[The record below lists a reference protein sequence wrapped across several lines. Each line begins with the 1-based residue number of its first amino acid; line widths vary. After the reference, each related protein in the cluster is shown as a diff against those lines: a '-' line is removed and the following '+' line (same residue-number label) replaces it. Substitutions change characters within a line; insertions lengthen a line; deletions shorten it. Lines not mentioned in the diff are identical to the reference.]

1 MIVAT
6 CRIHL
11 FIPAAASLKA
21 KRSVVKGLKD
31 RIRARFNVSVAEIE
45 DHDLWQRAVLG
56 VAVVSNDRAHADQVL
71 AAVVRLVEGEPR
83 AEMTDVRREFL

>member
-1 MIVAT
+1 MILGT

-11 FIPAAASLKA
+11 FIPSAGSLKG

-45 DHDLWQRAVLG
+45 DQELWQRAVIG
-56 VAVVSNDRAHADQVL
+56 VAVVSNEQKHADQTL
-71 AAVVRLVEGEPR
+71 AAVLRLVEGEPR
-83 AEMTDVRREFL
+83 AEVTDCRVEFL